1 MDYLDWR
8 GDLTFSQSEFN
19 EVDNLILAQF
29 SYVNFEDIAPD
40 INSEGSISVKEV
52 YEKFFKKYSDKEINH
67 TGPVIKTA
75 VELMIK
81 MAQCRRFANARLSRY
96 VNRIDYKEE
105 KQFSAVNIHL
115 EDDTVYVAY
124 RGTDDTI
131 VGWKEDFN
139 MSFMTIVPSQIE
151 AVLYLE
157 ETAVK
162 HNKKMR
168 IGGHS
173 KGGNLAVYAAVKCSS
188 AVKENI
194 IEVYNNDGPGFEKE
208 MILSLEYQN
217 MKSRIKTIVPQ
228 SSIVGMLLEH
238 EEDYIIVKS
247 LQKHMM
253 QHFAMS
259 WEVLGKHFVY
269 VDCITEESKMID
281 KILKTW
287 VDKMTVEEREQFV
300 DSLFYIFDQTD
311 VKNIGDLV
319 QNKWRKVTEIRKVIR
334 SMPPENK
341 DAIYKTIK
349 LLLQEGSRLYKYRSK
364 QA

>member
-8 GDLTFSQSEFN
+8 GDLSFVQSEFN

-29 SYVNFEDIAPD
+29 SYVNFDDIVPD
-40 INSEGSISVKEV
+40 LDSDESVSVKEA
-52 YEKFFKKYSDKEINH
+52 YELFSQKYSDKEINQ
-67 TGPVIKTA
+67 TGAVVKTSI
-75 VELMIK
+75 ELLKK
-81 MAQCRRFANARLSRY
+81 MVLCRRFAEARLSRY

-105 KQFSAVNIHL
+105 KQFSAINIDL
-115 EDDTVYVAY
+115 EDGTVYVAY

-162 HNKKMR
+162 HNKKIR

-188 AVKENI
+188 DVKENI
-194 IEVYNNDGPGFEKE
+194 IEVYNNDGPGFEKQ
-208 MILSLEYQN
+208 MILSHEYQN
-217 MKSRIKTIVPQ
+217 MKSKIKTIVPQ

-259 WEVLGKHFVY
+259 WEVMGKHFVY
-269 VDCITEESKMID
+269 VDCVTEESRMID

-319 QNKWRKVTEIRKVIR
+319 HNKWKKVTEIRKVIR

-349 LLLQEGSRLYKYRSK
+349 LLLQEGSRVYKYRSK